1 MLTPMRSS
9 DASDAIPRP
18 GRLGALGKA
27 RLVGEVLLNYP
38 SAWRLVRANDLERM
52 VRESR
57 EVSPAPHSA
66 GAAAEHELA
75 LRLGVAVTRTLGLLP
90 TDSRCLVRSLVL
102 SRLLSRRAIPSRLV
116 IGVTP
121 GPDFVG
127 HAWVEHDGRP
137 VSPPGRHER
146 LIEL

>member
-1 MLTPMRSS
+1 MPMRPSGAT
-9 DASDAIPRP
+9 DAGPRL
-18 GRLGALGKA
+18 GRLGPIGKA
-27 RLVGEVLLNYP
+27 RLLAEVLVSYP

-57 EVSPAPHSA
+57 EVRPVPHSE
-66 GAAAEHELA
+66 GPDAEHDLA
-75 LRLGVAVTRTLGLLP
+75 LRLGVAVTRTLALLP
-90 TDSRCLVRSLVL
+90 TDSRCLVRSVVL

-121 GPDFVG
+121 GPGFIG